1 MNSICLKK
9 KLFYFVNK
17 YKEILL
23 EPAAT
28 PPLSWWQT
36 VTMFQMSVHLFIFTF
51 YMTTRRDLT
60 EDGELL
66 GETSV
71 RRAFL
76 LQKHKTLNQTELK
89 ILR

>member
-1 MNSICLKK
+1 MVNSICLKK
-9 KLFYFVNK
+9 KFFYFVNK
-17 YKEILL
+17 HKKILL

-28 PPLSWWQT
+28 LVVANCYNVSN
-36 VTMFQMSVHLFIFTF
+36 VSSIF
-51 YMTTRRDLT
+51 YTTRRDLT

-66 GETSV
+66 SEISV
-71 RRAFL
+71 KRAFL